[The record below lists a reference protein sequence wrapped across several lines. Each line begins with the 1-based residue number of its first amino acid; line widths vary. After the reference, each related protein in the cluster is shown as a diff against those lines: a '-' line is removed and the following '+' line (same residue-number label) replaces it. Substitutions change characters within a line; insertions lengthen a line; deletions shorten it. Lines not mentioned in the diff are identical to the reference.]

1 MSMKAILAASLAAC
15 ALFAGLPSARA
26 DTAPQPPGNRA
37 SADEPPDV
45 PGENIFGFTDPTDVG
60 KPGDT
65 AIASENTGR
74 TGKRM
79 GRYFTL
85 QSKTELSRTLGENT
99 WGAVSLFNSQYRVH
113 DVPDLDRNLN
123 RTAFDGL
130 SFEIAHRVLE
140 RSATNPFAITLSL
153 EPRWSRL
160 DPIAGTRVEAF
171 SAEAKLFV
179 DAVVVPDKLYW
190 AINLNYAPGT
200 QRGTEP
206 GAKWVENAGSNISTA
221 LTYAW
226 SPSVFTGAE
235 VRVLSA
241 FNKAFFT
248 RYAGSGLFIGPTF
261 LWKITDK
268 VAFNAVWT
276 PQVAGRSETN
286 RDRLLDLDNF
296 ERHQFRAKLAVQF

>member
-1 MSMKAILAASLAAC
+1 MNAIVAAGLAAC
-15 ALFAGLPSARA
+15 ALLAGLASAHA
-26 DTAPQPPGNRA
+26 DKVSQQAASNEPPGEA
-37 SADEPPDV
+37 VDV

-79 GRYFTL
+79 GRYLAL

-99 WGAVSLFNSQYRVH
+99 WGAVSLFNSHYRVR

-123 RTAFDGL
+123 RTAFDGM
-130 SFEIAHRVLE
+130 SFEIARRVVE
-140 RSATNPFAITLSL
+140 RSATNPFAVTLAL

-179 DAVVVPDKLYW
+179 DAVVVPEKLYW
-190 AINLNYAPGT
+190 AMNLNYAPGT

-206 GAKWVENAGSNISTA
+206 GAKWVENGGSNISTA

-235 VRVLSA
+235 IRVLSA
-241 FNKAFFT
+241 FNQAFFG
-248 RYAGSGLFIGPTF
+248 RYAGSALFIGPTF

-268 VAFNAVWT
+268 VAFNVVWT
-276 PQVAGRSETN
+276 PQVAGRSESN
-286 RDRLLDLDNF
+286 KDRLYDLDNF

>member
-1 MSMKAILAASLAAC
+1 MSMKSIVAAGLAAC
-15 ALFAGLPSARA
+15 ALLTGLPSAHA
-26 DTAPQPPGNRA
+26 DKVSRPAANNQPA
-37 SADEPPDV
+37 SEAADV

-60 KPGDT
+60 NPGDT
-65 AIASENTGR
+65 AIGSENTGR
-74 TGKRM
+74 TGKRL

-99 WGAVSLFNSQYRVH
+99 WGAVSLFNSYYRVR
-113 DVPDLDRNLN
+113 DVADLDRNLN

-130 SFEIAHRVLE
+130 SFEIARRVVE
-140 RSATNPFAITLSL
+140 RSATNPFAVTLAL

-160 DPIAGTRVEAF
+160 DAVAGTRVESF

-179 DAVVVPDKLYW
+179 DAVVVPEKLFW
-190 AINLNYAPGT
+190 AMNLNYAPGT
-200 QRGTEP
+200 QRGVEP
-206 GAKWVENAGSNISTA
+206 WAKWVDSAGTNVSTA

-226 SPSVFTGAE
+226 SPSVFMGGE
-235 VRVLSA
+235 VRLLSA
-241 FNKAFFT
+241 FNTALLG
-248 RYAGSGLFIGPTF
+248 RYAGSALFIGPTF

-276 PQVAGRSETN
+276 PQVAGRSEGN
-286 RDRLLDLDNF
+286 KDRLYDLDNF

>member
-1 MSMKAILAASLAAC
+1 MRLIVAAVVGAC
-15 ALFAGLPSARA
+15 ALFTGVPSVLADKVAQQAGGEAPSS
-26 DTAPQPPGNRA
+26 DV
-37 SADEPPDV
+37 PDV

-60 KPGDT
+60 KPGDMGF
-65 AIASENTGR
+65 ASENTGR
-74 TGKRM
+74 AGKRM

-85 QSKTELSRTLGENT
+85 QSKTELGRTLDENT
-99 WGAVSLFNSQYRVH
+99 WGAVSLFNSHYRVR

-130 SFEIAHRVLE
+130 SFEIARRVVE
-140 RSATNPFAITLSL
+140 RSATNPFAITVSL

-160 DPIAGTRVEAF
+160 DATAGTRVEAY
-171 SAEAKLFV
+171 SAEAKLFI
-179 DAVVVPDKLYW
+179 DAVVVPEKLFW
-190 AINLNYAPGT
+190 AMNLNYAPGT
-200 QRGTEP
+200 QRGMEP
-206 GAKWVENAGSNISTA
+206 GAKWEDSAGTSVSTA

-226 SPSVFTGAE
+226 SPTVFTGGE

-241 FNKAFFT
+241 FNRAFFG
-248 RYAGSGLFIGPTF
+248 RYAGSALFIGPTF

-276 PQVAGRSETN
+276 PQIAGRAQSN
-286 RDRLLDLDNF
+286 WDRLLDLDNF